1 MGQMIKSSNYKIL
14 DCTLRDGGYHNNWRF
29 SKKLINSYLNC
40 MSKQGI
46 EYIELGFR
54 FLNQNKLR
62 GETAYTKENFI
73 KKLKIP
79 KNLSIGVMIN
89 ASDFVNNSSS
99 ITKLCSDV
107 FPELK
112 KSKIKFVRLACHYRE
127 IFAIEPIINWLKKRN
142 VIVTVNLMQ
151 ISELNKN
158 QLINASSY
166 LSKKKIDILYIADSL
181 GSVRPSQ
188 IVNIIKLIKK
198 NWKRELG
205 IHAHDNL
212 KLALKNTIKAKN
224 LGTYWL
230 DGTVLGMGRG
240 PGNTK
245 TEALLKSLKIKG
257 SSNLKHIYGLRNKFF
272 NVLKKKYKWG
282 TNKFYKFAALNRIHP
297 TYIQEILSDSRYKK
311 KDYQNILNNLKQTDS
326 RKYNPFKLI
335 TPKNIYIGK
344 PKGKWDPYKDISGK
358 NVLII
363 GAGSSALRNKF
374 KIEKFIKKN
383 DLYVICL
390 NTNKSINEK
399 LVNLR
404 TACHPFR
411 IISDINNYHFKTNL
425 AMPLS
430 MLPKEIFNKIL
441 NKNGQIKD
449 YGISTILNN
458 KIIVK
463 KNYCVLPNS
472 LAVSYSLSIAIAG
485 KSKKIFLAG
494 FDGYDEDDSKNDE
507 TDLILKVI
515 KKTYKKL
522 KILSITKTKY
532 NLKHYIS

>member
-181 GSVRPSQ
+181 GSVRPTK
-188 IVNIIKLIKK
+188 IVNIIK
-198 NWKRELG
+198 
-205 IHAHDNL
+205 
-212 KLALKNTIKAKN
+212 
-224 LGTYWL
+224 
-230 DGTVLGMGRG
+230 
-240 PGNTK
+240 
-245 TEALLKSLKIKG
+245 
-257 SSNLKHIYGLRNKFF
+257 
-272 NVLKKKYKWG
+272 
-282 TNKFYKFAALNRIHP
+282 
-297 TYIQEILSDSRYKK
+297 
-311 KDYQNILNNLKQTDS
+311 
-326 RKYNPFKLI
+326 
-335 TPKNIYIGK
+335 
-344 PKGKWDPYKDISGK
+344 
-358 NVLII
+358 
-363 GAGSSALRNKF
+363 
-374 KIEKFIKKN
+374 
-383 DLYVICL
+383 
-390 NTNKSINEK
+390 
-399 LVNLR
+399 
-404 TACHPFR
+404 
-411 IISDINNYHFKTNL
+411 
-425 AMPLS
+425 
-430 MLPKEIFNKIL
+430 
-441 NKNGQIKD
+441 
-449 YGISTILNN
+449 
-458 KIIVK
+458 
-463 KNYCVLPNS
+463 
-472 LAVSYSLSIAIAG
+472 
-485 KSKKIFLAG
+485 
-494 FDGYDEDDSKNDE
+494 
-507 TDLILKVI
+507 
-515 KKTYKKL
+515 
-522 KILSITKTKY
+522 
-532 NLKHYIS
+532 

>member
-1 MGQMIKSSNYKIL
+1 MIKSSNYKIL